1 MNNYPNAELL
11 THGSNVGLPNG
22 QMGNSEVG
30 HINIGAG
37 RIVYQELARINKDI
51 DENQLN
57 NNLVLKNAFNYDK
70 ENNKSVHFLGLVSD
84 GGVHSH
90 SSHLKYLIK
99 TASDFGLKK
108 LFVHAFTDGR
118 DVDPKSGSKQI
129 SDLLN
134 YLKDYPAILASVCGR
149 YYAMDNY
156 S

>member
-1 MNNYPNAELL
+1 MLAILDGWGISKNPNVSAISSANTPFFDHLMNNYPNAELL

-57 NNLVLKNAFNYDK
+57 NNLVLKNAFNYAK

-90 SSHLKYLIK
+90 SSHL
-99 TASDFGLKK
+99 
-108 LFVHAFTDGR
+108 DGIR
-118 DVDPKSGSKQI
+118 DVVLSFVI
-129 SDLLN
+129 I
-134 YLKDYPAILASVCGR
+134 KDFRGNLGNVT
-149 YYAMDNY
+149 
-156 S
+156 

>member
-1 MNNYPNAELL
+1 MLAILDGWGISKNPNVSAISSANTPFFDHLMNNYTNAELL
-11 THGSNVGLPNG
+11 THGNNVGLPEG

-51 DENQLN
+51 DENQLK
-57 NNLVLKNAFNYDK
+57 NNLVLKNAFNYAK

-99 TASDFGLKK
+99 TASNFGIKK
-108 LFVHAFTDGR
+108 IF
-118 DVDPKSGSKQI
+118 
-129 SDLLN
+129 LLAG
-134 YLKDYPAILASVCGR
+134 LMLI
-149 YYAMDNY
+149 
-156 S
+156 